1 MGVAELKVPVGVPLV
16 VEKISPSPIW
26 RDSYIDAYMNHKP
39 RDLKEMSLGMLVPK
53 TLVWA
58 VDGKVVFLPAPGGY
72 TFDVV
77 KVISPFGVGWVCID
91 HLKMPS

>member
-1 MGVAELKVPVGVPLV
+1 
-16 VEKISPSPIW
+16 
-26 RDSYIDAYMNHKP
+26 
-39 RDLKEMSLGMLVPK
+39 MLVPK

-58 VDGKVVFLPAPGGY
+58 VDGKVVALPAPGDY